1 MASNNQTG
9 ERLARIETLIE
20 AANAASE
27 ASRLQTHADIAEIK
41 ADVKALRK
49 EFEADKAELK
59 SLKDK
64 GTGLLIGVGLVGGSV
79 GAAIVKA
86 WNAFVGG

>member
-1 MASNNQTG
+1 MTNG
-9 ERLARIETLIE
+9 ERLTRIETLIE

-27 ASRLQTHADIAEIK
+27 PSRLQTAADIAEIK

-64 GTGLLIGVGLVGGSV
+64 GAGLLVGVGLVGGSI

-86 WNAFVGG
+86 WNAFIGS

>member
-1 MASNNQTG
+1 MTQG

-20 AANAASE
+20 AEHAASE
-27 ASRLQTHADIAEIK
+27 QSRHQTAADIAEIK

-64 GTGLLIGVGLVGGSV
+64 GAGLLVGVGLVGGSV

-86 WNAFVGG
+86 WNAFIGS

>member
-1 MASNNQTG
+1 MTQG

-27 ASRLQTHADIAEIK
+27 TSRLQTAADIAEIK

-64 GTGLLIGVGLVGGSV
+64 GAGLLVGVGLVGGSV

-86 WNAFVGG
+86 WNAFIGS

>member
-1 MASNNQTG
+1 MTQG

-27 ASRLQTHADIAEIK
+27 QSRLQTAADIAEIK
-41 ADVKALRK
+41 ADLKALRK
-49 EFEADKAELK
+49 EFEADKAELAAIK
-59 SLKDK
+59 NK
-64 GTGLLIGVGLVGGSV
+64 GAGLLVGVGLVGGSV

-86 WNAFVGG
+86 WNAFVGA

>member
-1 MASNNQTG
+1 MTNG
-9 ERLARIETLIE
+9 ERLTRIETLIE

-27 ASRLQTHADIAEIK
+27 QSRLQTAADIAEIK

-64 GTGLLIGVGLVGGSV
+64 GAGLLVGVGLVGGSV

-86 WNAFVGG
+86 WNAFFAA

>member
-1 MASNNQTG
+1 MTQG

-27 ASRLQTHADIAEIK
+27 QSRHQTAADIAEIK

-64 GTGLLIGVGLVGGSV
+64 GAGLLVGVGLVSGGV

-86 WNAFVGG
+86 WHSLVGG

>member
-1 MASNNQTG
+1 MTNG
-9 ERLARIETLIE
+9 ERLTRIETLIE

-27 ASRLQTHADIAEIK
+27 QSRLQTAADIAEIK

-64 GTGLLIGVGLVGGSV
+64 GAGLLVGVGLVGGSV

-86 WNAFVGG
+86 WNAFVAA